1 MELSQV
7 IIGPVVTEKSERQK
21 AADKRVVTLQVALKA
36 TKVDVKNA
44 LRKFYDVD
52 ATDVRVMRVPR
63 KTRRIGR
70 NQEME
75 KRHHYKKVMVT
86 LAAKS
91 KALDLTAIHA

>member
-7 IIGPVVTEKSERQK
+7 IIGPIVTEKSERMK
-21 AADKRVVTLQVALKA
+21 AADKRVVTLQVAPKA
-36 TKVDVKNA
+36 TKIDVKNA

-86 LAAKS
+86 LHAKS
-91 KALDLTAIHA
+91 KALDLTAPQA